1 MRGVPTERAAEN
13 KKFSWEFFFPP
24 LYLHGGQPLSVGIF
38 CAFRHN
44 IKVFGVVI
52 DGTFSAQR
60 VVIRRTISGQKH
72 CYRGHI
78 SGDFRCYQRHNF
90 LQYVLLS
97 TTQFPAD
104 FPTIAPSAV
113 VIRRT
118 FPRTTAPRRHCYPRH
133 NSRFYRDFSA
143 FFQKSSGCYPSHNSR
158 WRWLRGR
165 CCYHRHFLRHGL
177 LSAAQFRKKPLAA
190 FSGGCYPPHNFCRT
204 RRGQGCYPQH
214 SFDSGNFFVR
224 RCYARHISEFRAR
237 CCYQRHNS
245 LLFLWG
251 CYSAHNSPKAPMSR
265 RVLERTAHFKNP
277 VLWVVIGGTI
287 LFSRKNPAAEFL
299 QKKYF
304 FALLHPAHGY
314 FRHSFVVISGTIGLE
329 RAAHFCCNIRHSYT
343 YFLNIYKYLIK
354 ISKRKNADFGR
365 RKRNV
370 SSVTIIDTCNTIC
383 YYTLIVL

>member
-1 MRGVPTERAAEN
+1 MRGVPTGRAVEN
-13 KKFSWEFFFPP
+13 KKFSWKFFFHP

-52 DGTFSAQR
+52 DGTFLAQR

-143 FFQKSSGCYPSHNSR
+143 FFQKSSGCYPPHNSR

-165 CCYHRHFLRHGL
+165 CCFHRHFLRHGL
-177 LSAAQFRKKPLAA
+177 LSVAHFPFCRFFAARIVIRSTVPKKAPCCVFRGLLSTAQFLPDAPRV
-190 FSGGCYPPHNFCRT
+190 G
-204 RRGQGCYPQH
+204 
-214 SFDSGNFFVR
+214 
-224 RCYARHISEFRAR
+224 
-237 CCYQRHNS
+237 
-245 LLFLWG
+245 LL
-251 CYSAHNSPKAPMSR
+251 S
-265 RVLERTAHFKNP
+265 TA
-277 VLWVVIGGTI
+277 
-287 LFSRKNPAAEFL
+287 
-299 QKKYF
+299 
-304 FALLHPAHGY
+304 
-314 FRHSFVVISGTIGLE
+314 
-329 RAAHFCCNIRHSYT
+329 
-343 YFLNIYKYLIK
+343 
-354 ISKRKNADFGR
+354 
-365 RKRNV
+365 
-370 SSVTIIDTCNTIC
+370 
-383 YYTLIVL
+383 

>member
-1 MRGVPTERAAEN
+1 MHGVPTERAAEN
-13 KKFSWEFFFPP
+13 KKFSWKFFFPP

-52 DGTFSAQR
+52 DGTFSAQW

-143 FFQKSSGCYPSHNSR
+143 FFQKASGCYPSHNSQ

-177 LSAAQFRKKPLAA
+177 LSVAHFPFCRFFAVSIVIRSIVPKKSPCCVFRRLLSTAQFLPDA
-190 FSGGCYPPHNFCRT
+190 P
-204 RRGQGCYPQH
+204 
-214 SFDSGNFFVR
+214 
-224 RCYARHISEFRAR
+224 RAG
-237 CCYQRHNS
+237 
-245 LLFLWG
+245 LL
-251 CYSAHNSPKAPMSR
+251 S
-265 RVLERTAHFKNP
+265 TA
-277 VLWVVIGGTI
+277 
-287 LFSRKNPAAEFL
+287 
-299 QKKYF
+299 
-304 FALLHPAHGY
+304 
-314 FRHSFVVISGTIGLE
+314 
-329 RAAHFCCNIRHSYT
+329 
-343 YFLNIYKYLIK
+343 
-354 ISKRKNADFGR
+354 
-365 RKRNV
+365 
-370 SSVTIIDTCNTIC
+370 
-383 YYTLIVL
+383 

>member
-1 MRGVPTERAAEN
+1 MCAAFQQSVRRKIKNFRGN
-13 KKFSWEFFFPP
+13 FSSPP

-52 DGTFSAQR
+52 DGTFSAQW

-78 SGDFRCYQRHNF
+78 SGDFRCYQQHNF

-118 FPRTTAPRRHCYPRH
+118 FSRTTAPRRHCYPRH

-165 CCYHRHFLRHGL
+165 CCYHQHFLRHGL
-177 LSAAQFRKKPLAA
+177 LSVAHFPFCRFFAVSIVIRSIVPKKAPCCVFRRLLSTAQFLPDA
-190 FSGGCYPPHNFCRT
+190 P
-204 RRGQGCYPQH
+204 
-214 SFDSGNFFVR
+214 
-224 RCYARHISEFRAR
+224 RAG
-237 CCYQRHNS
+237 
-245 LLFLWG
+245 LL
-251 CYSAHNSPKAPMSR
+251 S
-265 RVLERTAHFKNP
+265 TA
-277 VLWVVIGGTI
+277 
-287 LFSRKNPAAEFL
+287 
-299 QKKYF
+299 
-304 FALLHPAHGY
+304 
-314 FRHSFVVISGTIGLE
+314 
-329 RAAHFCCNIRHSYT
+329 
-343 YFLNIYKYLIK
+343 
-354 ISKRKNADFGR
+354 
-365 RKRNV
+365 
-370 SSVTIIDTCNTIC
+370 
-383 YYTLIVL
+383 

>member
-1 MRGVPTERAAEN
+1 MYCYRRHSSPQISRQLPRLRLLSAAHFPAQRHRAGIVI
-13 KKFSWEFFFPP
+13 
-24 LYLHGGQPLSVGIF
+24 HGTIPGFTGIF
-38 CAFRHN
+38 PHFFKSH
-44 IKVFGVVI
+44 
-52 DGTFSAQR
+52 R
-60 VVIRRTISGQKH
+60 VVIRHTILGGAG
-72 CYRGHI
+72 CVAG
-78 SGDFRCYQRHNF
+78 
-90 LQYVLLS
+90 
-97 TTQFPAD
+97 
-104 FPTIAPSAV
+104 V
-113 VIRRT
+113 VIIGT
-118 FPRTTAPRRHCYPRH
+118 FCGM
-133 NSRFYRDFSA
+133 
-143 FFQKSSGCYPSHNSR
+143 GCYPWHIF
-158 WRWLRGR
+158 
-165 CCYHRHFLRHGL
+165 HFVDFLLCVL
-177 LSAAQFRKKPLAA
+177 LSAAQFRKNPLAA

-277 VLWVVIGGTI
+277 VLLVVIGGTI